1 MEEVR
6 VRGLWLHKKGFW
18 YWSRMRNGKKVTVA
32 LGTQDRDVA
41 VQKAMKLLNIEPKQI
56 SGDTLEDEIDRFVED
71 KVDRGKFTRFS
82 APEKKRTLLRFAKW
96 HGPKKPPTSV
106 TLGVMENYLEH
117 LRSDGKMPS
126 TVLGYM
132 MTVRSLFS
140 WLVEKRKIATNPCEE
155 VEYGERSYGAKDSH
169 AEVGD
174 APAYCPAELRDK
186 LLAGWRTIPP
196 EVLKEEKAKIIGF
209 VLHTGFEAGMRK
221 NEIIEARPNWFFTE
235 EKKAMRVARTS
246 TFIPKGKIARTIP
259 MTDVLADFMK
269 EFLDGHEG
277 TWCIAPVQERGVSKY
292 RYDFKKAFECYMKYM
307 GKQLKTDLAW
317 VTPHV
322 MRHTFGSLLAIANT
336 TTYKIAK
343 WMGDSEKVVIAH
355 YAHLQADD
363 FSINKLHAPAAGA
376 TKEIARAQKRAAS
389 EKKKESRAP
398 AKKRSA
404 ASSPK

>member
-6 VRGLWLHKKGFW
+6 VRGLWLHQKGFW
-18 YWSRMRNGKKVTVA
+18 YYTRMRNGIKFTVA
-32 LGTQDRDVA
+32 LHTQDRDTA
-41 VQKAMKLLNIEPKQI
+41 VQMAMKLLNIEPQQI
-56 SGDTLEDEIDRFVED
+56 SGDTLEDEIDRFVAD
-71 KVDRGKFTRFS
+71 KEAKGKFTRFS

-96 HGPKKPPTSV
+96 HGAKKLPTSV

-140 WLVEKRKIATNPCEE
+140 WLVEKRKIPTNPCED
-155 VEYGERSYGAKDSH
+155 VEYGERVYGAKDSH
-169 AEVGD
+169 VEEGD
-174 APAYCPAELRDK
+174 APLYCDAELRDK
-186 LLAGWRTIPP
+186 LLAGWRTIPSRI
-196 EVLKEEKAKIIGF
+196 LDKNKAKTLGF
-209 VLHTGFEAGMRK
+209 VLHAGFEAGLRK

-235 EKKAMRVARTS
+235 KKKSMRVARTS
-246 TFIPKGKIARTIP
+246 TFLSKGKRARTIP

-269 EFLDGHEG
+269 EYLDGHEG
-277 TWCIAPVQERGVSKY
+277 IWCIAATKERGVSKY
-292 RYDFKKAFECYMKYM
+292 RFDFNKTFIRYMQYM
-307 GKQLKTDLAW
+307 GEQLKTDLTW

-363 FSINKLHAPAAGA
+363 SSINKLRAPAAGGK
-376 TKEIARAQKRAAS
+376 TGTPKRTAS
-389 EKKKESRAP
+389 AKKKESRGP
-398 AKKRSA
+398 AKRRSA
-404 ASSPK
+404 ASARK